1 MKAQRTMKLTMIA
14 GFALLAG
21 CGQQHDPP
29 IWSTQAAS
37 PDGKLIASAQTMQ
50 TGGFGTADAWTNV
63 SLRQPWEKHSI
74 VILSFDDNN
83 IPSLPVGDTAVG
95 LHWLSNSHLCVTYG
109 KNVGVL
115 FQAIKALGTNI
126 SIEQVTSGVQ
136 AEILGLRFSLHLTGL
151 TQRMLNRKRTLA
163 DCASMTAPGR

>member
-1 MKAQRTMKLTMIA
+1 MKVLRTMKLTLLA
-14 GFALLAG
+14 GFVLLAG
-21 CGQQHDPP
+21 CGQHFGPP

-37 PDGKLIASAQTMQ
+37 PDGKLIASAETTQ
-50 TGGFGTADAWTNV
+50 TGGFGTAYASTNV
-63 SLRQPWEKHSI
+63 ALRQPWEKHSI

-115 FQAIKALGTNI
+115 FQAIKALGTDI
-126 SIEQVTSGVQ
+126 SIEQLVPSQ
-136 AEILGLRFSLHLTGL
+136 PAKLCSRS
-151 TQRMLNRKRTLA
+151 RAANA
-163 DCASMTAPGR
+163 N